1 MRTSLQL
8 KQIDRADV
16 ALKFASDL
24 GIRQIA
30 RLDCGCWR
38 VMFATGTYRE
48 HNCGRREC
56 WGKRI
61 LAVRRWQK
69 DWPRD
74 CECGEL
80 RKPDGLVERS
90 AKAARS
96 GDLHLRD
103 RLRAERWVHWLEC
116 GDRKERT

>member
-8 KQIDRADV
+8 KQVDRAEV

-61 LAVRRWQK
+61 LAVRRWQAKWPK
-69 DWPRD
+69 DCACGRVRLLLAQSRAAARD
-74 CECGEL
+74 GESELLDEL
-80 RKPDGLVERS
+80 RD
-90 AKAARS
+90 AR
-96 GDLHLRD
+96 L
-103 RLRAERWVHWLEC
+103 AHWLEC